1 MPTIS
6 QQPIDVQWFVSLAN
20 AQTPL
25 PGFSAL
31 AAAVALSAANVN
43 APVQVAQVDQV
54 VTAATALQPTKVDMP
69 STGVIQ
75 FVVQLQNA
83 GTVYP
88 LEAARVA
95 AIALSAANGS
105 APVNVYRVYCV
116 VTAP

>member
-1 MPTIS
+1 VPTIQ
-6 QQPIDVQWFVSLAN
+6 QQPIDVQWFVLLAS

-31 AAAVALSAANVN
+31 AAAVTLSAANAN

-54 VTAATALQPTKVDMP
+54 VTAATALQPAQVNMP
-69 STGVIQ
+69 ATGVIE
-75 FVVQLQNA
+75 FAVQLQST

-88 LEAARVA
+88 LETARVA
-95 AIALSAANGS
+95 AYALSAANGN
-105 APVNVYRVYCV
+105 APVNVYRVQAV